1 MRRKNQVSGGNTAK
15 SRKEKDEE
23 KQKETNLAPLLVLNH
38 PPEYQKNEEEE
49 ERQKDKM
56 AVMVGADGMKY
67 TQREKNDKTY
77 KTETKVHNDYSSK
90 KDTTFTQSSSS
101 FSS

>member
-1 MRRKNQVSGGNTAK
+1 
-15 SRKEKDEE
+15 
-23 KQKETNLAPLLVLNH
+23 
-38 PPEYQKNEEEE
+38 
-49 ERQKDKM
+49 M

-67 TQREKNDKTY
+67 TQREENDKTY

-101 FSS
+101 SSSQQQQQQLEQQVKQDDQSKEHILHIR